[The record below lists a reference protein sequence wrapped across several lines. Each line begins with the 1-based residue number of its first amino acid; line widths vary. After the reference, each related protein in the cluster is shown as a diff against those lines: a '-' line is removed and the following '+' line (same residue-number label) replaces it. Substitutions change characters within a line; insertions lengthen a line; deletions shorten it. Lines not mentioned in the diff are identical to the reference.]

1 MRKTAAL
8 SVPWFLTF
16 LFSIFLNDTLASEK
30 RPVWWERAQ
39 AQASRDG
46 YQLVTIP
53 ELSRLYGSKSEFV
66 IVDVRPRYEFRAGH
80 LPEALQ
86 IEFHLGERS
95 RLGPDKRQEFERLLG
110 PDKGREVII
119 YCRNY
124 Q

>member
-1 MRKTAAL
+1 MAPLL
-8 SVPWFLTF
+8 SLFLKQIE
-16 LFSIFLNDTLASEK
+16 LMVSIFLNETLASEK

-53 ELSRLYGSKSEFV
+53 ELSRLYSSKSEFV
-66 IVDVRPRYEFRAGH
+66 IVDVRPRYEFGAGH

-86 IEFHLGERS
+86 LEFHLGERS
-95 RLGPDKRQEFERLLG
+95 RLSPDKRQQFEQILG
-110 PDKGREVII
+110 PDKDREVII